1 MMVENKKTETNQK
14 EKKNRRLEE
23 TTSRQK
29 MSQHQ
34 INQKK
39 KKTLKRSCNRWRLL
53 NLNHPTCSLL

>member
-1 MMVENKKTETNQK
+1 
-14 EKKNRRLEE
+14 
-23 TTSRQK
+23 